1 MTTESCSSRMN
12 KCSETPSPIESC
24 ALWPCQMEDRMDC
37 SLFPASLLVNTLE
50 ATGDGGSRTGEIVV
64 TRAPKHGSLAHRPK
78 GNATAS
84 LPLHSARALDV
95 I

>member
-1 MTTESCSSRMN
+1 MYALRLPAPLSRV
-12 KCSETPSPIESC
+12 PYG
-24 ALWPCQMEDRMDC
+24 QMEDRIDC

-50 ATGDGGSRTGEIVV
+50 ATGDDDGGSKTGEIVV
-64 TRAPKHGSLAHRPK
+64 TRAPKHGSLAYRPK

-84 LPLHSARALDV
+84 SPLHSARARDV